1 MGIETPRRVRA
12 SLIGWRTEFDYS
24 HRCLVTH
31 SPPLPDDLLVNAA
44 DEVRIRQDLVLVALG
59 KRTADFP

>member
-1 MGIETPRRVRA
+1 
-12 SLIGWRTEFDYS
+12 
-24 HRCLVTH
+24 VTH